1 MKVVAFNGSPR
12 KNGNTSYLL
21 KTVLKTMEN
30 NGIETEFIQ
39 VGGKPLHGCMAC
51 FKCAEN
57 QDRKCSITNDKLN
70 EYLEK
75 MIESDA
81 ILVGSPTYFSD
92 MSSETKAL
100 LDRSCFVAL
109 QNGGLFRKK
118 VGAAVAAQRRGG
130 AVHVMDSMLKPFQMS
145 EMFIPGSTY
154 WNMGFGMNEGD
165 AAEDEEGVKNME
177 NLGRQMAYLLK
188 ALDLGKKQ
196 GIEVQ

>member
-154 WNMGFGMNEGD
+154 WNVGIGRDPGQVRDDQEGI
-165 AAEDEEGVKNME
+165 ETMITLGKNMAW
-177 NLGRQMAYLLK
+177 L
-188 ALDLGKKQ
+188 
-196 GIEVQ
+196 IEKLNS